1 LRPGHSPPLDRV
13 NPRPRYSPGRRTAY
27 RASSHSSHRKAL
39 TSFARPSS
47 FFSWTHA
54 HNAIREEINKFE
66 VVLHHLVHHH
76 GDRALADW
84 ETVALKVRRVP
95 AAARAALSRDTC

>member
-1 LRPGHSPPLDRV
+1 L
-13 NPRPRYSPGRRTAY
+13 
-27 RASSHSSHRKAL
+27 
-39 TSFARPSS
+39 F

-84 ETVALKVRRVP
+84 ETVALKVRRRVP
-95 AAARAALSRDTC
+95 AAARAALSRCTR